1 MLAAAFAALYLRKLL
16 LCWVDGTSSPRLSE
30 ERELNSRYPR
40 IIGNFGPCIGRFIA
54 KGVLFVQ
61 AFSMGGLNI
70 SPKLD
75 AYIPH
80 LSTLSFTGACSISF
94 RGSVQA

>member
-1 MLAAAFAALYLRKLL
+1 
-16 LCWVDGTSSPRLSE
+16 
-30 ERELNSRYPR
+30 
-40 IIGNFGPCIGRFIA
+40 
-54 KGVLFVQ
+54 VQ